1 MAGLAF
7 RAATADDKVAAM
19 QLINAAYMAEAFI
32 KMPFAEERISEETYD
47 ACIANASE
55 VTELLLAVDS
65 ESGAIQGTAML
76 NPPEGSAAGHG
87 EGSAA
92 AHLGFVAVDP
102 ALQSPPPA
110 GPPDLP
116 RHPTRPTPQGP
127 AHGARLHWRCQGEAS
142 RSRSSTRSRNARW
155 PWASPRSSSATS
167 ARCNT

>member
-1 MAGLAF
+1 MQRRDPASGALPNPRCCPSTTPLLTGHGLTLSCLSAKMAGIVF
-7 RAATADDKVAAM
+7 RAATAADKVAAM

-116 RHPTRPTPQGP
+116 RHPTRPTP
-127 AHGARLHWRCQGEAS
+127 
-142 RSRSSTRSRNARW
+142 
-155 PWASPRSSSATS
+155 
-167 ARCNT
+167 

>member
-92 AHLGFVAVDP
+92 AHLRDRWRARAQLQVVQPGRGR
-102 ALQSPPPA
+102 ALA
-110 GPPDLP
+110 LGPLPDWLPDL
-116 RHPTRPTPQGP
+116 RRREQQQSGQSE
-127 AHGARLHWRCQGEAS
+127 GNVSNSDYLRF
-142 RSRSSTRSRNARW
+142 
-155 PWASPRSSSATS
+155 
-167 ARCNT
+167 

>member
-1 MAGLAF
+1 MAGIAF
-7 RAATADDKVAAM
+7 RAATAADKVAAM

-47 ACIANASE
+47 ACIANASQ
-55 VTELLLAVDS
+55 VTELMLAVDS

-76 NPPEGSAAGHG
+76 NPPEGSAAGAG

-116 RHPTRPTPQGP
+116 RHPTRPTP
-127 AHGARLHWRCQGEAS
+127 
-142 RSRSSTRSRNARW
+142 
-155 PWASPRSSSATS
+155 
-167 ARCNT
+167 

>member
-1 MAGLAF
+1 MAGIAF
-7 RAATADDKVAAM
+7 RAATAADKVAAM

-47 ACIANASE
+47 ACIANASA
-55 VTELLLAVDS
+55 VTELMLAVDS

-102 ALQSPPPA
+102 ALQSPPPD
-110 GPPDLP
+110 PPL
-116 RHPTRPTPQGP
+116 TP
-127 AHGARLHWRCQGEAS
+127 
-142 RSRSSTRSRNARW
+142 
-155 PWASPRSSSATS
+155 
-167 ARCNT
+167 